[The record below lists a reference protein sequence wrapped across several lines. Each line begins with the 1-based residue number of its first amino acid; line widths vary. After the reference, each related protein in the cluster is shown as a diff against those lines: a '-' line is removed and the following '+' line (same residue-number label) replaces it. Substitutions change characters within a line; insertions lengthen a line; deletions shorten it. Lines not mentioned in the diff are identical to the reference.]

1 MESENDHAIV
11 RATIDLAHDLG
22 LRVVAEG
29 VESVEQATSLREME
43 CDLLQGW
50 YISKPL
56 LEGELERWI
65 ASQGN

>member
-29 VESVEQATSLREME
+29 VETVEQATSLREME